1 MYPKVLIFP
10 MMTSVSVICY
20 LVEGALRL
28 PLQFKDSVLIE
39 KWKCLPFARTCCNLK
54 STLKNICL

>member
-20 LVEGALRL
+20 LVEGTLHL
-28 PLQFKDSVLIE
+28 PLQFKDSI
-39 KWKCLPFARTCCNLK
+39 
-54 STLKNICL
+54 